1 MALLKTIEVIYSRL
15 SEVPIQHGQIL
26 FCTDT
31 NDIFMDSSDGSRV
44 HMTDVIKLKTE
55 SEREALFVPLI
66 GKIYLVEETN
76 KLYKHNG
83 TDWET
88 ISIDISIDNND
99 IPYSKLIPGTLE
111 KKGVGYAPRTLA
123 SAVYLEDGKTVSE
136 KINELSTSNG
146 GSGSNTQLVS
156 LKSSVAINTITT
168 TVPINIEQFNKDTD
182 TLFVYQNSVYLE
194 ENQDYILE
202 DNLNI
207 SSTLDN
213 VFDGSE
219 TEQLFNFV
227 VLKNVVKNYSGTLDG
242 SSIANGSITEE
253 KLSAALILKINTLE
267 DRIKILEEAIQT
279 SLMINL

>member
-15 SEVPIQHGQIL
+15 SEVPVVHGQLI

-31 NDIFMDSSDGSRV
+31 NDIFMDSFEGTRV
-44 HMTDVIKLKTE
+44 HMSDVIKLKTE

-99 IPYSKLIPGTLE
+99 IPYSELIPGTLE
-111 KKGVGYAPRTLA
+111 KKGKGYAPRTVA
-123 SAVYLEDGKTVSE
+123 SAVYVEEGKTLSDKLEEIE
-136 KINELSTSNG
+136 KLC
-146 GSGSNTQLVS
+146 GSGNNKLVS
-156 LKSSVAINTITT
+156 FKNSTRVNNITT
-168 TVPINIEQFNKDTD
+168 TVAINIEEFDRKTD

-194 ENQDYILE
+194 EGQDYILE
-202 DNLNI
+202 DNLHI
-207 SSTLDN
+207 SSTLDE

-219 TEQLFNFV
+219 DEQIFNFV
-227 VLKNVVKNYSGTLDG
+227 VLKNVEKEYTGTIDG
-242 SSIANGSITEE
+242 VSIKDGSITES
-253 KLSAALILKINTLE
+253 KLSAALLLKLNTLE
-267 DRIKILEEAIQT
+267 EKIKLLEK
-279 SLMINL
+279 SLENTLAINL

>member
-15 SEVPIQHGQIL
+15 SEVPIKHGQVI

-31 NDIFMDSSDGSRV
+31 NDIYLDSSDGSRI

-55 SEREALFVPLI
+55 AERESLFVPLI
-66 GKIYLVEETN
+66 GKIYLVEESN

-88 ISIDISIDNND
+88 ISIDISIDDNN
-99 IPYSKLIPGTLE
+99 IPYSELIPGTLE

-136 KINELSTSNG
+136 KIKELSN
-146 GSGSNTQLVS
+146 NDTQLVS
-156 LKSSVAINTITT
+156 FKSSVSINTITT
-168 TVPINIEQFNKDTD
+168 TVPINIEQFDKNSD

-202 DNLNI
+202 DNLTI
-207 SSTLDN
+207 SSTIDS
-213 VFDGSE
+213 VFDG
-219 TEQLFNFV
+219 TEEEQIFNFV
-227 VLKNVVKNYSGTLDG
+227 VLKNVIKNYTGTIDGAAIKDG
-242 SSIANGSITEE
+242 SISES
-253 KLSAALILKINTLE
+253 KLSSALILKINTLE
-267 DRIKILEEAIQT
+267 EKIKQLENAIQS
-279 SLMINL
+279 SLMINV